1 MFIHKKYTNNDD
13 VSKYRIGDV
22 IKFWKDNEE
31 DAVYKM
37 IACVERPYNCGEP
50 KKNEPRQKYLL
61 IILGGAGT
69 GFTDSFFDDIPSM
82 ISAVTGE
89 YKHYAKVDFDGIDNG
104 RPAEWEMK

>member
-1 MFIHKKYTNNDD
+1 MFIYKKYANNDD

-22 IKFWKDNEE
+22 IKFWKDNEK

-37 IACVERPYNCGEP
+37 IAVVARPYNGEKP
-50 KKNEPRQKYLL
+50 KDNESFQKYLL
-61 IILGGAGT
+61 VGLGGAGT

-82 ISAVTGE
+82 ISAVAGE
-89 YKHYAKVDFDGIDNG
+89 YKYYAKVSFDGVDNG